1 MSHALHVRTQ
11 GQGTPVVLLHS
22 SGLSGRQWRRL
33 EEQLVEAGFRAIIPD
48 LTGHGASPSWQEP
61 RAFSC
66 TIDVQGVVATLRE
79 HGPAH
84 VVGHSYGGLLGL
96 LSALEAPELV
106 RSLIAYEPVALGV
119 LDHEMDA
126 ATRAELPDVDRDWG
140 PSAAERE
147 RWLERFV
154 NYWSGP
160 GAWSQ
165 LRPEARAEFVRVAW
179 VLHEGVREL
188 SRSGTPRAAFRGI
201 RCPVTLMNGELS
213 PPAARRIVS
222 LLAGVVRG
230 SRAIAL
236 ANVGHLAPLTHP
248 ALVNQAVLTM
258 LQQTRSGQYDLA

>member
-1 MSHALHVRTQ
+1 MASALHVRSN

-33 EEQLVEAGFRAIIPD
+33 EEQLVAAAFRVVIPD
-48 LTGHGASPSWQEP
+48 LTGHGASPAWQEP
-61 RAFSC
+61 AAFSC
-66 TIDVQGVVATLRE
+66 AIDVRGVVTALRE

-96 LSALEAPELV
+96 LAALDAPELV
-106 RSLIAYEPVALGV
+106 RSLIVYEPVALGV
-119 LDHEMDA
+119 LDHENDA
-126 ATRAELPDVDRDWG
+126 AERAELPDVDRDWG

-154 NYWSGP
+154 DYWSGP
-160 GAWSQ
+160 GAWSE

-188 SRSGTPRAAFRGI
+188 SRAGTPRAAFRGI
-201 RCPVTLMNGELS
+201 RCPVTLINGELS
-213 PPAARRIVS
+213 PAAAQRIVAQ
-222 LLAGVVRG
+222 LAGVVPN
-230 SRAIAL
+230 SRWLSL

-248 ALVNQAVLTM
+248 AVVNEAVLRS
-258 LQQTRSGQYDLA
+258 LQVGLRG